1 MVVFKTT
8 DGGFTYSNGFKI
20 QQSYVVS
27 HRFDVADGP
36 LMLLAIFV
44 DPSSFFLNK
53 CLGPTWCFCYSFG
66 LFQLASCLGSVVL
79 FVLFSLVLKYW
90 VFAFRSLRFFR
101 FDGHRTFFPRVWNL
115 INFHFPR
122 RPLFVFLTRTSRKVV
137 FIQTPMPRWFH
148 RAHNKQRKFNTVTQT
163 NLGKLE

>member
-79 FVLFSLVLKYW
+79 FVLFSLVLS
-90 VFAFRSLRFFR
+90 FCFSLPEIFSFRRAQNFFSTSLESHQLSFSSPSSGRFS
-101 FDGHRTFFPRVWNL
+101 DSDFPQGG
-115 INFHFPR
+115 FHPD
-122 RPLFVFLTRTSRKVV
+122 TD
-137 FIQTPMPRWFH
+137 
-148 RAHNKQRKFNTVTQT
+148 A
-163 NLGKLE
+163 